1 MRTLSVRIR
10 GDDERMESSGAL
22 RGMRT
27 TTIARLRLAAQG
39 LLPAASVGEQLGLAP
54 DPVTAV
60 RRMGALQSQDLQSG
74 LLAVGLRTRAATA
87 SGVAAALASGAVVRT
102 WTMRGTLFTVA
113 AEDVRTFVGLA
124 QERVMRSASA
134 RHRDLGIAEEDVA
147 VVRKAAEERLAGG
160 TGMTR
165 AELFAVFEAAGQPTG
180 AQRGIHLISILSHRM
195 VLVQG
200 PLRGRQQEFR
210 LADEWLP
217 PGEGLTG
224 DDALEHLATKYIAS
238 HGPVDERD
246 FAWWI
251 GQPLGAV
258 RGPFAAAA
266 AGFEPVLG
274 DGRPLACAPEV
285 AALADSR
292 AGSRAVAALPGFDE
306 LAIGYPDRSVAIPDA
321 YLQRLIP
328 GINGVF
334 KAMITLGGRAVG
346 TWTKGGRPAAPRV
359 QPELFEEIGP
369 AASAA
374 LGRATARIEAY
385 WAG

>member
-1 MRTLSVRIR
+1 
-10 GDDERMESSGAL
+10 MESSERQ
-22 RGMRT
+22 RGLRT
-27 TTIARLRLAAQG
+27 TTVARLRLAAQG
-39 LLPAASVGEQLGLAP
+39 LLPVAPAGDQVGPAP
-54 DPVTAV
+54 DPVSAV

-87 SGVAAALASGAVVRT
+87 SGVAAALARGAIVRT

-113 AEDVRTFVGLA
+113 AEDVRMFVGLA
-124 QERVMRSASA
+124 HERVMRSAAA
-134 RHRDLGIAEEDVA
+134 RHRDLAISEEDVA
-147 VVRKAAEERLAGG
+147 VVRKAAESRLSGGAGL
-160 TGMTR
+160 TR
-165 AELFAVFEAAGQPTG
+165 AELFEAFEAAGQPTA
-180 AQRGIHLISILSHRM
+180 AQRGIHLISILSHRL

-217 PGEGLTG
+217 AAAGLTG
-224 DDALEHLATKYIAS
+224 DDALEHLAERYISS

-246 FAWWI
+246 FAWWL

-266 AGFEPVLG
+266 ARAEQVAWQ
-274 DGRPLACAPEV
+274 GRVLACAPEI

-292 AGSRAVAALPGFDE
+292 AGARAVVAVPGFDE
-306 LAIGYPDRSVAIPDA
+306 LAIGYPDRSVAIPEP

-328 GINGVF
+328 GLNGTF
-334 KAMITLGGRAVG
+334 KAMVTVGGRAVG
-346 TWTKGGRPAAPRV
+346 TWTKGGRPGGPRV
-359 QPELFEEIGP
+359 EPELFEDLGP

-374 LGRATARIEAY
+374 LDRAVARIESY
-385 WAG
+385 WAR